1 MQKTYVEAQQALEVE
16 SQELKS
22 LEAEN
27 IKIADV
33 IDASNNALA
42 DAKEQLEK
50 AEAMIKRANLL
61 MSRAGPVR
69 AEETARLEQL
79 SAQSD
84 QVLKLEAEKVAMRKC
99 RLAWLSWQLL
109 TRKI

>member
-1 MQKTYVEAQQALEVE
+1 MEV
-16 SQELKS
+16 
-22 LEAEN
+22 EN
-27 IKIADV
+27 IKIANV
-33 IDASNNALA
+33 INASNSALA
-42 DAKEQLEK
+42 KANEQLEK

-69 AEETARLEQL
+69 AEETAWLEQL
-79 SAQSD
+79 GAQSD
-84 QVLKLEAEKVAMRKC
+84 QVLKLQAEEKVAMRKC